1 MNMFETNKRVLEE
14 FLKKMRKEVNI
25 MTKEV
30 RYNLADFTNGE
41 INRNTP
47 RDIKMEVLAEYINP
61 EKYAFL
67 GFDNNGAIIRLRP
80 RFHNI
85 RDRKGRFTVRRRK

>member
-1 MNMFETNKRVLEE
+1 
-14 FLKKMRKEVNI
+14 
-25 MTKEV
+25 MTKEI
-30 RYNLADFTNGE
+30 RYNLVDFTNGE

-47 RDIKMEVLAEYINP
+47 RGMKMEILSEYINP

-67 GFDNNGAIIRLRP
+67 GFDKNGSVLRLRP

-85 RDRKGRFTVRRRK
+85 RDGKGRFAVRRKK

>member
-1 MNMFETNKRVLEE
+1 MPKE
-14 FLKKMRKEVNI
+14 FLMKMRKEVNI

-30 RYNLADFTNGE
+30 RYNLAEFTGGE

-80 RFHNI
+80 RFHNV

>member
-1 MNMFETNKRVLEE
+1 
-14 FLKKMRKEVNI
+14 MRKEVNL

-30 RYNLADFTNGE
+30 RYNLSEFTDGE

-47 RDIKMEVLAEYINP
+47 RNIKMEVLAEYINT

-67 GFDNNGAIIRLRP
+67 GFDKNGSILRLRP

-85 RDRKGRFTVRRRK
+85 RDSKGRFTVRRRK

>member
-1 MNMFETNKRVLEE
+1 
-14 FLKKMRKEVNI
+14 

-30 RYNLADFTNGE
+30 HYNLVDYTNGE

-47 RDIKMEVLAEYINP
+47 RNEKMEVLAEYINP
-61 EKYAFL
+61 SRYSFL
-67 GFDNNGAIIRLRP
+67 GFEKNGSVLRLRP

-85 RDRKGRFTVRRRK
+85 RDSKGRFTIRRKK